1 MRRPKP
7 LGQLP
12 RREAADIRFVLFD
25 IDDTITEKGLL
36 PEESYS
42 ALWAL
47 RRAGIAAVPV
57 TGRPAGWCD
66 LIARQWPVAGV
77 VGENGAFA
85 FYMAGERLERLFHPA
100 AHDPSASRER
110 LARLASGAI
119 AAVPGLR
126 LAKDQ
131 PYRLFDVALDFAE
144 EPPFLPLEEA
154 QRVKAVCEASGAR
167 AKVSSIHVN
176 AWFGDYDKLSMSEL
190 FLSSILHWD
199 PTALPRAAI
208 FFGDSPNDEPMF
220 HRFDLS
226 CGVANVR
233 RFESVMEYPPAY
245 ITEKPYGAGFAEAC
259 AYILDCRASA
269 NNFLAADEA
278 VKKGMEF
285 GRGA

>member
-1 MRRPKP
+1 MTSLVPI
-7 LGQLP
+7 GELP
-12 RREAADIRFVLFD
+12 RDEAEGIRFVLFD
-25 IDDTITEKGLL
+25 IDDTITDRGML

-47 RRAGIAAVPV
+47 RRAGISPVAV

-85 FYMAGERLERLFHPA
+85 FYMKGMHLERIFHPA
-100 AHDPSASRER
+100 APPLDSSR
-110 LARLASGAI
+110 ADLASLGARAM

-131 PYRLFDVALDFAE
+131 PYRLFDIALDFAE
-144 EPPFLPLEEA
+144 EPPVLGLDEA
-154 QRVKAVCEASGAR
+154 LRVKEICEAGGAR

-176 AWFGDYDKLSMSEL
+176 AWFGDYDKLSMSEF
-190 FLSSILHWD
+190 FLSSVLGWD
-199 PTALPRAAI
+199 PIVNPRAAI

-220 HRFDLS
+220 RRFELS

-233 RFESVMEYPPAY
+233 RYADIMEFPPRY
-245 ITEKPYGAGFAEAC
+245 ITAKPFGGGFAEAC
-259 AYILDCRASA
+259 ELILR
-269 NNFLAADEA
+269 
-278 VKKGMEF
+278 
-285 GRGA
+285 GR

>member
-1 MRRPKP
+1 VTVSLP
-7 LGQLP
+7 LADLP
-12 RREAADIRFVLFD
+12 RGEAAGIGFVLFD
-25 IDDTITEKGLL
+25 IDDTITENGLL

-47 RRAGIAAVPV
+47 RRAGVLAIPV

-85 FYMAGERLERLFHPA
+85 FFMKGERLERLFHPA
-100 AHDPSASRER
+100 APSPESSRARLER
-110 LARLASGAI
+110 LASDAI

-131 PYRLFDVALDFAE
+131 AYRLFDVALDFAE
-144 EPPFLPLEEA
+144 EPPALPLSEA
-154 QRVKAVCEASGAR
+154 LRVKALCEASGAR

-190 FLSSILHWD
+190 FLSSILGWD
-199 PTALPRAAI
+199 PILAPRAAI

-220 HRFDLS
+220 RRFELS

-233 RFESVMEYPPAY
+233 RFADMMEYAPTY

-259 AYILDCRASA
+259 EYILGCRR
-269 NNFLAADEA
+269 AAPIE
-278 VKKGMEF
+278 
-285 GRGA
+285 RGARIAGT

>member
-1 MRRPKP
+1 MRLPRP
-7 LGQLP
+7 LGLLP
-12 RREAADIRFVLFD
+12 RDEAAGIRFVLFD

-47 RRAGIAAVPV
+47 RRAGVAAVPV

-77 VGENGAFA
+77 VGENGAFV
-85 FYMAGERLERLFHPA
+85 FYMEGERLERLFHPA
-100 AHDPSASRER
+100 APDPDASRGRLER
-110 LARLASGAI
+110 LANEAI

-144 EPPFLPLEEA
+144 ESPVLPLEEA
-154 QRVKAVCEASGAR
+154 QRVKAFCEASGAH

-190 FLSSILHWD
+190 FLSNILGWD
-199 PTALPRAAI
+199 PIAYPRAAI

-220 HRFDLS
+220 RRFELS

-233 RFESVMEYPPAY
+233 RFEAIMDCLPAY
-245 ITEKPYGAGFAEAC
+245 ITGKPFGAGFAEAC
-259 AYILDCRASA
+259 AYILGCKASA
-269 NNFLAADEA
+269 DKRQAGEEEA
-278 VKKGMEF
+278 KKRKEAG
-285 GRGA
+285 